1 MNHICEQ
8 ESICYAL
15 ILLSLIC
22 CIHSATI
29 IHCFCRECEK
39 GVVNTGKQQLQE
51 SIKICKK
58 HKKILTFFL
67 LTSNC
72 QLFSFSL
79 MFQIKHCQ
87 IQNVLC
93 ITLANAE
100 HVIDW
105 ANSFVSGVY
114 WFKLSISLAFG
125 FVFTSSVI
133 CIHSWSIMICFV
145 RCEMANYVM

>member
-1 MNHICEQ
+1 MNYICEQ
-8 ESICYAL
+8 ESIYYAL
-15 ILLSLIC
+15 ILLSLIS
-22 CIHSATI
+22 CILGATI
-29 IHCFCRECEK
+29 IHHFSRECEK
-39 GVVNTGKQQLQE
+39 GMLNTGKQQLQE
-51 SIKICKK
+51 SIKMCKK
-58 HKKILTFFL
+58 HKKILFYL
-67 LTSNC
+67 LTCNC

-79 MFQIKHCQ
+79 MFQMKQCQ

-105 ANSFVSGVY
+105 ANSFVSSMY

-125 FVFTSSVI
+125 FVSTSSVI